1 MHGRL
6 RRLAQLSTSLLVV
19 GALLALLLVGCGGC
33 GGDGGD
39 GGRGQGPDEHPNDP
53 FYGVISA
60 EPLPGDWAD
69 WPWTLLPLVPEASRA
84 AWDQP
89 STIIWHFQ
97 LDDR

>member
-1 MHGRL
+1 ML
-6 RRLAQLSTSLLVV
+6 PQPAT
-19 GALLALLLVGCGGC
+19 
-33 GGDGGD
+33 
-39 GGRGQGPDEHPNDP
+39 
-53 FYGVISA
+53 A
-60 EPLPGDWAD
+60 EPVPGDWAD